1 MDENLTS
8 RRYEELYYDSLKKI
22 IRENVERSRASTD
35 AMRADIE
42 TMRDQYHD
50 GDVEIW
56 TTLNNTITMYEN
68 EMKSLQK
75 NERAY
80 NKPYFGRIIYYDDS
94 VKQTNSIY
102 VGRGGIS
109 EGAKKQYVVDWR
121 APIANI
127 YYESGLGPCTFITPD
142 GDDIDLDLKLKRTF
156 SFEDG
161 KLLDYNDA
169 EAVSNDELLTKY
181 LSKNKQAVLGEIV
194 ATIQKEQ
201 NSIIRHKPNHNVLV
215 QGVAGSGK
223 TTVAMHRISYILY
236 NFSDSIHPEDF
247 YIVGSN
253 KMLLNYI
260 TGVLPELDV
269 EGVRQMTMEELFTR
283 LLYEEYPLKGLHIV
297 SAEDSANPTRFSTA
311 DHFYKLKAYCDK
323 LVTDYFGT
331 NDVVLNRDSFT
342 EGVENGKSGIHD
354 RSVRNGTADYLEKTE
369 TGYKYEK
376 YASCIKLLGYDYIE
390 RYIKDNQG
398 ISILLLAKELTQK
411 LLDNVDY
418 ELSTHGMS
426 LTAKEKKAIRLHFAG
441 YWNAKKYPKNVYE
454 IYDDFLATQGIIRN
468 SAKSEADV
476 YDLAALAYIYKRVL
490 EKESIVEAKHVVI
503 DEAQDFGMMVYQV
516 LNYCLHDCTYTIM
529 GDTSQNIRF
538 EHGINNWSELRE
550 LMVRTQGDTFCTLRK
565 SYRNTV
571 EISEFATFILK
582 HGNFEIYPVEP
593 IIRHGDEP
601 DVRVVPTNTIHKEII
616 SKCHDWQS
624 RGLATIAIVCR
635 TQAESD
641 SLAKELEKMGLSTIA
656 CNPDNASFTNGI
668 MVLPVTLT
676 KGLEFD
682 AVLIY
687 EPTCDAYPS
696 DNKHAK
702 LLYVA
707 ATRALHELTVLST
720 GNMTGLIADEIPQ
733 ESTQNLV
740 VEDPKPLEDLK
751 TAAERIRKEKAERE
765 AEEDYVKNL
774 TLSKATQR
782 FATNDMAK
790 YNVGRK
796 TELSNTEESQKT
808 SESKSGNKS
817 VTTGVSSSSAVTSGA
832 PGTDSTFATMVPQN
846 LLKIPGHAAP
856 SLAARWVTKNKDGIY
871 VQSRY
876 GVLRLCPISSGII
889 RVSFCAGT
897 DFKLPEE
904 GLVKNFSMLKSFDM
918 KETPRQLDINL
929 PGIRLSLD
937 KQTGVITY
945 RDGKGREL
953 LREKGTDTRLCVANG
968 DRTVGYTSFQPS
980 KSNTYYA
987 YNSGN
992 GIGNSSKSMPIASD
1006 SPENIVQFNEN
1017 SLKYIGDTAK
1027 IISNDAGR
1035 PPMIIVK
1042 DSFAI
1047 LPVTSGLTGFANLPG
1062 QPTMLITQGNCMD
1075 YFFMTATATKTFAEN
1090 YAKLTGM

>member
-8 RRYEELYYDSLKKI
+8 RRHEEHYYDSLKKI
-22 IRENVERSRASTD
+22 IRENVERSKASTD

-311 DHFYKLKAYCDK
+311 DHFYKLKSYCDK

-331 NDVVLNRDSFT
+331 NDIVLNRDSFT

-354 RSVRNGTADYLEKTE
+354 RSVKNGTADYLEKTE
-369 TGYKYEK
+369 TGYKYEE
-376 YASCIKLLGYDYIE
+376 YASCIKLLGHDYIE
-390 RYIKDNQG
+390 RYINDNSG

-441 YWNAKKYPKNVYE
+441 YWNAKKYPKNIFE
-454 IYDDFLATQGIIRN
+454 IYDDFLKTQGIIRN

-571 EISEFATFILK
+571 EISEFATFILQ

-616 SKCHDWQS
+616 SRCRDWQS

-635 TQAESD
+635 TQSESD
-641 SLAKELEKMGLSTIA
+641 TLAKELEKMGLSTIA

-687 EPTCDAYPS
+687 EPTCEAYPS

-707 ATRALHELTVLST
+707 ATRALHELTVLCS

-751 TAAERIRKEKAERE
+751 TAAERMRKEKADRE
-765 AEEDYVKNL
+765 AEERYVREQTLSAASKRGAEVVNNL
-774 TLSKATQR
+774 TQGLSKPKSA
-782 FATNDMAK
+782 
-790 YNVGRK
+790 
-796 TELSNTEESQKT
+796 EEAG
-808 SESKSGNKS
+808 ENISKSG
-817 VTTGVSSSSAVTSGA
+817 TGVSGIVEESAESPTEG
-832 PGTDSTFATMVPQN
+832 FASMVPEK
-846 LLKIPGHAAP
+846 LLTLPGHAAP
-856 SLAARWVTKNKDGIY
+856 SLAVRWVNRQKDGIY
-871 VQSRY
+871 LQSRY
-876 GVLRLCPISSGII
+876 GILRLCPISAGIV
-889 RVSFCAGT
+889 RVSFCTGS
-897 DFKLPEE
+897 DFSLAEG
-904 GLVKNFSMLKSFDM
+904 GLVRTFSMLKSFDM
-918 KETPRQLDINL
+918 KDTPRALDITL
-929 PGIRLSLD
+929 PSLRLSLD

-953 LREKGTDTRLCVANG
+953 LREKGTDTRICLNNG
-968 DRTVGYTSFQPS
+968 GQMTGYTTFMPS
-980 KSNTYYA
+980 RSNTYHA
-987 YNSGN
+987 YNPLAEG
-992 GIGNSSKSMPIASD
+992 D
-1006 SPENIVQFNEN
+1006 DVQNA
-1017 SLKYIGDTAK
+1017 LKYIGDTAR
-1027 IISNDAGR
+1027 IISPGAQKL
-1035 PPMIIVK
+1035 PMVVVK

-1047 LPVTSGLTGFANLPG
+1047 MPVTVGRTGFANLPG
-1062 QPTMLITQGNCMD
+1062 RSTMLITCGNAID
-1075 YFFMTATATKTFAEN
+1075 YFFMTAPATQTLIDN
-1090 YAKLTGM
+1090 YHKLQG